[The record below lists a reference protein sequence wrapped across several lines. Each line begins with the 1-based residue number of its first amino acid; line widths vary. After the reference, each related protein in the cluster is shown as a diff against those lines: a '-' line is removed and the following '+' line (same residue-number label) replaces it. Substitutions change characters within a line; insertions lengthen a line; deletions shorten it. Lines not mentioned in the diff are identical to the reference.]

1 MKQKSLRLRGFTLIE
16 LLVVVAIIGIL
27 ASVVMGSLG
36 SARSG
41 SRDSKRVA
49 DIKNIELAMRL
60 YYLDK
65 GFYPLDIYDASGT
78 YPANDPRNGL
88 KDGYLPSVPTDPG
101 YNVSSQT
108 CSTSPTTAGCY
119 KFIALNLT
127 STTCNVG
134 NPPSRYHIGASLE
147 NIGNNALTQDTD
159 TAAGYLGFFT
169 CSASGGGST
178 DFSGLSAGTT
188 CSATAGTAQPGG
200 TETCYDMTP

>member
-1 MKQKSLRLRGFTLIE
+1 MKTTAKGFTLIE

-41 SRDSKRVA
+41 SRDSKRIA
-49 DIKNIELAMRL
+49 DIKNIELALRL

-78 YPANDPRNGL
+78 YAANDPRNGL
-88 KDGYLPSVPTDPG
+88 KDGYMPVVPTDPG
-101 YNVSSQT
+101 YNVSPQT

-119 KFIALNLT
+119 KFIALHP
-127 STTCNVG
+127 STTSCNAS

-147 NIGNNALTQDTD
+147 GIGNNGLLQDTD
-159 TAAGYLGFFT
+159 AAANYLSFQT

-178 DFSGLSAGTT
+178 DFSGLSEGTS